1 MRAFICLGIAFCLW
15 LLPLQAEDESV
26 LRSQLANQIQDLENL
41 KPELFKIIRHCE
53 TELPNI
59 TQAKETII
67 RYKDDVQ
74 SHLNSNI
81 VKAVASG
88 GINLVVEMFGA
99 RNQGKLIDLGTWVVG
114 KVAEYSM
121 GKSTFFAGRQ
131 AYYVRK
137 FDGVSQKQRGISD
150 KVDMLYRIANSSD
163 EAMQSYYNA
172 HGRYPEWT
180 MSDAGV
186 FIQRMR
192 LIVQHAKS
200 AIAELEGLEEYYK
213 DLLKDSQEDLKDLQ
227 EEINFLRDEL
237 SKLHQKDKEEQ
248 LKKVEEPTLTT
259 EEEAKG
265 TLPTASPSITFQP
278 TNNCPKTQS
287 AAFSHLEQIGARL
300 YSMKNATDG
309 YKKERQA
316 YLNEYWQRANSE
328 HQRILEEYQQIKG
341 MENFSYNVSLSE
353 IRSGN
358 FPMIPFDKLL
368 LDAEGIYDAQTK
380 HYTSL
385 KEALE
390 VFAKG
395 LLENLD
401 TRQHDNLIA
410 QGIANTLVIEKE
422 YVSFHNQCISRT
434 PIGSALSHHDLH
446 FVSNSTVDN
455 LRDLKLKILKRIQGI
470 EQTLGE
476 SEKAHKEKMEA
487 LPRYFA
493 KRRSEMRDEISR
505 YQDHLSRLAQRQAAV
520 EIVKTKLL
528 AKYKS
533 ARFKPV
539 KNGDLTTYQLT
550 FDVSL
555 EQGACE
561 AINAIHKQ
569 TATGDIALIGELQHQ
584 LSIASN
590 ALLHTGV
597 PGYFPYHAFF
607 ELEPSNFEEAY
618 KAHTA
623 LSLNSASGDIGL
635 NNTDYILENLEK
647 ENFFLLASLY
657 PDSAFKHIWD
667 AQQKAL
673 VEMNSALKNLSS
685 ELKNAL
691 SMERIHD
698 QWAASYEAQFKKR
711 KEEFE
716 RDLICLK
723 SDSPAKS
730 TLAGLLEEIE
740 EMVGK
745 VKLKPTFLDASA
757 LFDEV
762 RTLHQNVENF
772 YIDDTPAYVA
782 QYKAYMEQYEQ
793 LDARINVTDANNLLP
808 TDKRDLNTL
817 LQKIQARLSAHTEHM
832 ATRKEIAS
840 IEPVEILYQTFAQH
854 YSNKNLSS
862 LMALL
867 SDEWSSS
874 SDGTTLMD
882 LEDTLSNSFSIFDD
896 IRCTIDSLSIQP
908 QGKDRFFTSYTITIE
923 GHMYAND
930 IRHLEKSSVIEEV
943 VVEEGKARIL
953 KTTGGRFWPTR

>member
-1 MRAFICLGIAFCLW
+1 MRALICLAIAFCLW
-15 LLPLQAEDESV
+15 LLPLQADDESV
-26 LRSQLANQIQDLENL
+26 LRSQLTNQIQDLENL

-59 TQAKETII
+59 SKAKGDII
-67 RYKDDVQ
+67 SYKDEVQ

-88 GINLVVEMFGA
+88 GINLAVEMFGA

-114 KVAEYSM
+114 KVAEYGM
-121 GKSTFFAGRQ
+121 GKSAFFAGRQ
-131 AYYVRK
+131 AHYTRK
-137 FDGVSQKQRGISD
+137 LDGVSQKQRGISE
-150 KVDMLYRIANSSD
+150 KVDMLYRVANSSD
-163 EAMQSYYNA
+163 EAMQAYYNA
-172 HGRYPEWT
+172 NGRYPEWELG
-180 MSDAGV
+180 DAGV

-192 LIVQHAKS
+192 LVVQHAKS
-200 AIAELEGLEEYYK
+200 AIAELESLEEYYK

-237 SKLHQKDKEEQ
+237 ARLHEKDKEEQ
-248 LKKVEEPTLTT
+248 LKKLEEPTLTP

-265 TLPTASPSITFQP
+265 TLPTASPSIPYQP
-278 TNNCPKTQS
+278 DRDCPKFERDIFQR
-287 AAFSHLEQIGARL
+287 LREIGARL
-300 YSMKNATDG
+300 NSMKSTVEAH
-309 YKKERQA
+309 K
-316 YLNEYWQRANSE
+316 
-328 HQRILEEYQQIKG
+328 HQRQVYLHEYKENANTRYNAILEEFKRFKYPEG
-341 MENFSYNVSLSE
+341 ADSVALNE

-368 LDAEGIYDAQTK
+368 SDAQRIYEAWEE
-380 HYTSL
+380 HNSSY
-385 KEALE
+385 KEALQTFVE
-390 VFAKG
+390 G
-395 LLENLD
+395 LLANLD
-401 TRQHDNLIA
+401 TQHYDNLIA
-410 QGIANTLVIEKE
+410 QGIANTLVAERE
-422 YVSFHNQCISRT
+422 YVAFHNKCVSRP
-434 PIGSALSHHDLH
+434 PITNAIGHHDLY
-446 FVSNSTVDN
+446 FVSNAAIDD
-455 LRDLKLKILKRIQGI
+455 LRAFRIKLLKQIQSI
-470 EQTLGE
+470 EQRLE
-476 SEKAHKEKMEA
+476 VSEKEHKEKMEA

-493 KRRSEMRDEISR
+493 KRKSEMRDEISR

-520 EIVKTKLL
+520 EALKRKLL

-533 ARFKPV
+533 ARFTPV

-555 EQGACE
+555 EKGVCQ
-561 AINAIHKQ
+561 AISAIHKQ
-569 TATGDIALIGELQHQ
+569 TATGDIALISELQHEF
-584 LSIASN
+584 SIAVN

-597 PGYFPYHAFF
+597 PGYFPHHAFF

-618 KAHTA
+618 KAHNA
-623 LSLNSASGDIGL
+623 LNLNSTNSGLIL
-635 NNTDYILENLEK
+635 NNTNYILESLEK

-657 PDSAFKHIWD
+657 PDSAFKRIWD

-698 QWAASYEAQFKKR
+698 QWAESYETQFKKR

-716 RDLICLK
+716 RDLICLT
-723 SDSPAKS
+723 SDNPAKS
-730 TLAGLLEEIE
+730 TLEGLLEEIE
-740 EMVGK
+740 EMAGK

-757 LFDEV
+757 LLDEV

-772 YIDDTPAYVA
+772 YIDDTSAYVA
-782 QYKAYMEQYEQ
+782 QYKAYMEQHEQ
-793 LDARINVTDANNLLP
+793 LDTRINVTDANKLLSS
-808 TDKRDLNTL
+808 DKRDLNTL

-840 IEPVEILYQTFAQH
+840 IEPVEILYQSFAQY

-867 SDEWSSS
+867 SDDWSSS

-896 IRCTIDSLSIQP
+896 IQCVIDSLSIQP
-908 QGKDRFFTSYTITIE
+908 QGKDRFFVSYTITIE

-943 VVEEGKARIL
+943 GIEEGKARIL